1 MSQSTGPRDGR
12 FQRLRR
18 CSPSDD
24 AGSSMDVPLG
34 WPSAQATERPIPDI
48 VDSSNLLAAVDVES
62 PRWKRQRIARSD
74 HATDSPS
81 IADASSLQDT
91 AGNDKGPGVFAPP
104 RAPILNFTHTTCYLG
119 SVLQSLLQTSTVDMF
134 LRQHKAETTCA
145 TGCPWCLLRDCR
157 DMIHDP
163 SNQYNPAPWTT
174 FFSNAWIATRKLQI
188 VGVSD
193 FASMTRWKRSLQYS
207 TTQVTKQ
214 WDFSRRHLR
223 ECNACWGHG

>member
-1 MSQSTGPRDGR
+1 MSQSMGPRDGR

-119 SVLQSLLQTSTVDMF
+119 SVLQSLLQTSTVDTF

-174 FFSNAWIATRKLQI
+174 FFERLDRNKEIANR
-188 VGVSD
+188 
-193 FASMTRWKRSLQYS
+193 
-207 TTQVTKQ
+207 
-214 WDFSRRHLR
+214 
-223 ECNACWGHG
+223 